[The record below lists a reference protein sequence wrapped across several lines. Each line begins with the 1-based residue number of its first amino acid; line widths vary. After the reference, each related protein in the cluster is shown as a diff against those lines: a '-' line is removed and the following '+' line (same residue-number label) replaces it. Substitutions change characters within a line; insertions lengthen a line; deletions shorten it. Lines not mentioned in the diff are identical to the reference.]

1 MTAYYNEHDANAAR
15 WLRVL
20 IERGHIAPGVV
31 DERSIVDVRPDD
43 IRGYT
48 QCHFFAGI
56 GGWSH
61 ALRLAGWPDNR
72 FVWTGSC
79 PCQPFS
85 VAGEQRGS
93 ADERHLWPAFFRLIR
108 ECRPATLF
116 GEQVAGSAGLAWLD
130 HVCADLEDD
139 GYAVAA
145 ADMCAAGV
153 GAPHIRSRLWFVAEL
168 VAHPEIKRQRSDRSG
183 PDSGKGVELAGPEAR
198 SNSGDDGAVGRLADD
213 DDAGCCVERRGELL
227 DPERPALGDDADRR
241 GADGGMGDANGNGLR
256 GGRRA
261 EQPEPDKSSDGPVQH
276 FWSDCDWLWCRD
288 EKYRPVEPGAF
299 PLVDGLPAGLVRG
312 GDRGMAPDANASA
325 EGRVMRLRGYGNA
338 IVAPLAAAFIQAYE
352 AR

>member
-43 IRGYT
+43 LRGYT
-48 QCHFFAGI
+48 QCHFFVGI

-61 ALRLAGWPDNR
+61 ALRLAGWGDDRP
-72 FVWTGSC
+72 VWTGSC

-153 GAPHIRSRLWFVAEL
+153 GAPHIRSRLWFVAE
-168 VAHPEIKRQRSDRSG
+168 
-183 PDSGKGVELAGPEAR
+183 
-198 SNSGDDGAVGRLADD
+198 RLADD
-213 DDAGCCVERRGELL
+213 DDAGRGLERRSELP
-227 DPERPALGDDADRR
+227 DRERPALGHDADRR
-241 GADGGMGDANGNGLR
+241 GADGGMGDSERAGLEKR
-256 GGRRA
+256 VGK
-261 EQPEPDKSSDGPVQH
+261 PEPSRQAGGTDAGEAAIGRSCNAN